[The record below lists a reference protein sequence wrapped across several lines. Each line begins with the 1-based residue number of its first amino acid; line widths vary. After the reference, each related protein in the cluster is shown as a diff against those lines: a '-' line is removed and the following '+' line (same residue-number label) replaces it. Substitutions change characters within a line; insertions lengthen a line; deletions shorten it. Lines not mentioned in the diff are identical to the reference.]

1 MPAKGVFRRQA
12 DGTASLVVGASLV
25 WPSHAC
31 IGSYSLC
38 VCAGYVCLSE
48 GHVPRE
54 RERGGET
61 AHQVNGRLISLVHAG
76 TKYFTRQVA
85 IGCLPVSPFLLGVSQ
100 TSENLLIYHRFI
112 GDLLTASDSI
122 GGFYGS
128 RTIYGLVIVFLEWL
142 MRPLFAQVG
151 SSERPSLR

>member
-1 MPAKGVFRRQA
+1 M
-12 DGTASLVVGASLV
+12 
-25 WPSHAC
+25 
-31 IGSYSLC
+31 
-38 VCAGYVCLSE
+38 
-48 GHVPRE
+48 
-54 RERGGET
+54 
-61 AHQVNGRLISLVHAG
+61 
-76 TKYFTRQVA
+76 
-85 IGCLPVSPFLLGVSQ
+85 SQ

-151 SSERPSLR
+151 SLERADSR